1 MPLAGAT
8 YSAVS
13 WTVGDVL
20 TEAKLD
26 AMVSNDRAYD
36 SHAPNGILL
45 NNNIGYFQTDTGGTN
60 RELLNL
66 TSGDVVNVGNELYA
80 RHEFGKNNG
89 WNKVGDTWTYAS
101 ANSINVP
108 SGAANFYSVGD
119 SIAYTQGTVKYAK
132 ITSVADT
139 LLGVTGGDDYVV
151 ANSAISNIYVAK
163 GRASGFPAYFNY
175 TPTEVG
181 WSSLTIQKAW
191 FSIHDRDVFMTLR
204 MVGTSDDTNARAS
217 LPVTPATVA
226 DCYWEGILGYW
237 ADNNID
243 GTTAGK
249 WSISN
254 GGGAVVYFYKDMNNG
269 AWTGS
274 SIKEVRANIH
284 YRI

>member
-163 GRASGFPAYFNY
+163 GNASGFPNEFSYVPA
-175 TPTEVG
+175 EAG
-181 WSSLTIQKAW
+181 WSSIAIQKGW
-191 FSIHDRDVFMTLR
+191 FSIHGRTVFLR
-204 MVGTSDDTNARAS
+204 VYMSGISDATSATAG
-217 LPVTPATVA
+217 LPVNAASGTDFRWDGANGYAANNGTELTVA
-226 DCYWEGILGYW
+226 SRWYI
-237 ADNNID
+237 A
-243 GTTAGK
+243 
-249 WSISN
+249 S
-254 GGGAVVYFYKDMNNG
+254 GGSVVGFYTNMNNG
-269 AWTGS
+269 AWTNANEKTIS
-274 SIKEVRANIH
+274 ANIC

>member
-45 NNNIGYFQTDTGGTN
+45 NNNIGYFQIDTGGTN

-89 WNKVGDTWTYAS
+89 WNKIGDTWTYAS

-139 LLGVTGGDDYVV
+139 LLGITGGDDYVV

-163 GRASGFPAYFNY
+163 GNASGFPAEFAY
-175 TPTEVG
+175 TPAEVG
-181 WSSLTIQKAW
+181 WSSMTVQKGW
-191 FSIHDRDVFMTLR
+191 FSIHGR
-204 MVGTSDDTNARAS
+204 MVFLRLNMSGTSNATTATAGLPYSAAS
-217 LPVTPATVA
+217 GTDLRWDGINGYIANNGVDITVA
-226 DCYWEGILGYW
+226 TRW
-237 ADNNID
+237 AI
-243 GTTAGK
+243 T
-249 WSISN
+249 S
-254 GGGAVVYFYKDMNNG
+254 GGSVVSFYTDMNNG
-269 AWTGS
+269 AW
-274 SIKEVRANIH
+274 ANANEKTIVALIS